1 MRAHGRFA
9 GGGGGAVDAVTAGR
23 EAARTAALRAAATR
37 DAGVKGDGGLVVVL
51 AGMTA
56 GLVAQALPG
65 PDAAI
70 LSCYLVGTAG
80 SALARDTGPGWL
92 SREPTHTATGP

>member
-37 DAGVKGDGGLVVVL
+37 DAGVKGDGGLVVL